1 MPELLEL
8 SFPLEAPAEVHGDE
22 WGSLG
27 KRGSRL
33 LASLRKRLNAGPS
46 CHSNS
51 ALRRRGQ
58 PMAERP
64 GEVMPWPG
72 SLLV

>member
-8 SFPLEAPAEVHGDE
+8 GFPLEAPAEVRKDE
-22 WGSLG
+22 WGSLEKSG
-27 KRGSRL
+27 EPPPGIS
-33 LASLRKRLNAGPS
+33 AQRLNAGPS

-51 ALRRRGQ
+51 ALRRRDQ
-58 PMAERP
+58 PMAARP
-64 GEVMPWPG
+64 DEVMPGPG

>member
-33 LASLRKRLNAGPS
+33 LASLRNASTPAQAVIATVRSGAGASQWQSVPV
-46 CHSNS
+46 
-51 ALRRRGQ
+51 R
-58 PMAERP
+58 
-64 GEVMPWPG
+64 
-72 SLLV
+72 